1 MAERAK
7 IAATTQK
14 KAAVSKKAKVL
25 VEKRLADMTV
35 KIGETELKLAEAV
48 SLNSSQV
55 EELANLRAALEG
67 CDSKWYNE
75 GFADAENYVEPVI
88 NEAQK
93 LAFKEGWF
101 AALQAVGVPEDSP
114 LKDPDH
120 IPFPSLLMATQKTL
134 VIADEEKTSSLR
146 ELVEQIDAHAKS
158 IDLVLVTQIRPLNL
172 MGMFSRK
179 LKVIILWRT
188 PRRSNWWTLSFDS
201 QV

>member
-35 KIGETELKLAEAV
+35 KIRETKLKLAEAI
-48 SLNSSQV
+48 SLNSSQA

-75 GFADAENYVEPVI
+75 GFADAENYVELVI